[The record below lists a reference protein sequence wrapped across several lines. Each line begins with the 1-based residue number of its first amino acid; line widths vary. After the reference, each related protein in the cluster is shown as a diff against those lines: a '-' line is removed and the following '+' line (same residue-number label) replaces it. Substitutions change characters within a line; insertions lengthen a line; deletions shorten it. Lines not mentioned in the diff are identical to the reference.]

1 MTSVERILTVARPT
15 VGRMPFGTEIE
26 PLRRHLRRSLLVV
39 HANPSTIV
47 HDKELGEI
55 LFGLY
60 DEADPAQVWS
70 SVISPYLRE
79 QRGGLRNVWR
89 EHAADPS
96 FPLLDRPESL
106 LAFERAEHDRERL
119 RRCWPGP
126 ASWLARISDVW
137 GVPL

>member
-1 MTSVERILTVARPT
+1 
-15 VGRMPFGTEIE
+15 MPGESEIE
-26 PLRRHLRRSLLVV
+26 LFRRRLRSSLLVV

-47 HDKELGEI
+47 HDERLSEI
-55 LFGLY
+55 LLGLF
-60 DEADPAQVWS
+60 DGAEPARAWS
-70 SVISPYLRE
+70 KVIGPYLRE
-79 QRGGLRNVWR
+79 QQSGLRNVWR

-106 LAFERAEHDRERL
+106 LVLERAEHDRERL

-126 ASWLARISDVW
+126 ASWLTRISDVW